1 MAASLRL
8 ALQTLLLSSDH
19 VSHKSHKFVG
29 GTGETGW
36 ALPTRRVREVRGLTG
51 AGANARNRHLGVS
64 VDWLVNT
71 AEEAEV
77 LKTGKG
83 YGEGLLWSVSE
94 GVVGRAVPTERRQ
107 QKPVYEGIQQPG
119 PRSSS
124 LRHHSGGGRV
134 PGGLVEVGGRRV
146 GVLCVFAVST
156 EQLCVAGGRSAPP
169 QCGTPV
175 GSLGSGSRLP
185 ESAAR
190 VVVSVCS

>member
-1 MAASLRL
+1 MAASLHL

-36 ALPTRRVREVRGLTG
+36 ALPTRRVREVRGLMG
-51 AGANARNRHLGVS
+51 AGGNARNRHLGVS
-64 VDWLVNT
+64 VGWLVNT
-71 AEEAEV
+71 AEEAKV
-77 LKTGKG
+77 LKTRKG

-124 LRHHSGGGRV
+124 LRHHSA
-134 PGGLVEVGGRRV
+134 EAECRV
-146 GVLCVFAVST
+146 GWWRW
-156 EQLCVAGGRSAPP
+156 VAGGWVSCECLLSALSSCAWLGVVQPLRSAGP
-169 QCGTPV
+169 
-175 GSLGSGSRLP
+175 R
-185 ESAAR
+185 
-190 VVVSVCS
+190 